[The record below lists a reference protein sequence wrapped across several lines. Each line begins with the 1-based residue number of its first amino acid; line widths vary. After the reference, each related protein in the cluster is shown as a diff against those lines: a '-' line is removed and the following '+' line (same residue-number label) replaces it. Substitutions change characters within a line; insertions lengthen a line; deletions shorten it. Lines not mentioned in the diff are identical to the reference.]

1 MDALARARTGN
12 GALPKRPVVI
22 TFDDGYQG
30 CVDYAVPVLRAHRFT
45 AVFFLVA
52 GLMGET
58 SRWLLPELGVELSLM
73 SWDTARTL
81 AAEGFQMGAHTV
93 THPRL
98 ADLDPARCR
107 VELVEARRRLELE
120 VGRPTVH
127 LAYPFG
133 SYNRAAQAMA
143 AEAGYVTACS
153 TRAGLSGAD
162 DNLLAL
168 HRISIYGHDSLL
180 DFVSRLRTGSA
191 VREHLSQT
199 LHRVTHRFRLG
210 SRR

>member
-1 MDALARARTGN
+1 
-12 GALPKRPVVI
+12 
-22 TFDDGYQG
+22 
-30 CVDYAVPVLRAHRFT
+30 
-45 AVFFLVA
+45 
-52 GLMGET
+52 
-58 SRWLLPELGVELSLM
+58 
-73 SWDTARTL
+73 
-81 AAEGFQMGAHTV
+81 
-93 THPRL
+93 
-98 ADLDPARCR
+98 
-107 VELVEARRRLELE
+107 LE

-199 LHRVTHRFRLG
+199 LGRVTHRFRLG